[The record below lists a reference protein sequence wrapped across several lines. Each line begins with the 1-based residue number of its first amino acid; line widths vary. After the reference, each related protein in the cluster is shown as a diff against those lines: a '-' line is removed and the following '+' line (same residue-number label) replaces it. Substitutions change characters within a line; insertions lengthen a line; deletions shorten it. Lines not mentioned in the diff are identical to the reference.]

1 MNYIS
6 VFPNKRRNGMDDVS
20 RQMNINLTTISEPVV
35 RWFETYSRCQREMA
49 EEVSRFMTE
58 RLRRNVETFGA
69 ITQSGN
75 PASVFEVQEHWIS
88 TCVRDYTNESQ
99 KLASLSG
106 EIVQTYLSGMQAAR
120 PDMDKPVAIRST
132 R

>member
-1 MNYIS
+1 
-6 VFPNKRRNGMDDVS
+6 MDDVS

-35 RWFETYSRCQREMA
+35 RWLETYSRCQRELA

-69 ITQSGN
+69 VTQSGN
-75 PASVFEVQEHWIS
+75 PASVFEVQEAWIR
-88 TCVRDYTNESQ
+88 TCVRDYTNEGQ
-99 KLASLSG
+99 KLASMSG
-106 EIVQTYLSGMQAAR
+106 EIVQSYLSGMQATR
-120 PDMDKPVAIRST
+120 QELDKPVAIRSN